1 MHVHVGI
8 KKRHAVQPSVRCCL
22 PANGTS
28 PKYSSTLSVDMLLS
42 DRETLE
48 SEPLDASSD
57 PAVGNCNRSSSVSV
71 SMSRD
76 LRLYTYRQ
84 ISDMWNKT
92 ANSPSP
98 PLSPRP
104 SFSSFEVLHYAILR
118 DKYYTRMSVSISE
131 SANICPWKKKPALIY
146 PRCSIYD
153 SARFTICPRPL
164 LLCATHRRYRE
175 IVNIR
180 ILYTDIYSRH
190 KKKFPQRAASRR
202 TRAANH
208 TRWKNE
214 ANPITIKIYWNETSA
229 RAGAGTR
236 EICHVNR
243 RENKYAWST

>member
-92 ANSPSP
+92 ANSPP
-98 PLSPRP
+98 PPPPSPRP

-118 DKYYTRMSVSISE
+118 DKYYENERFNFWVRQYLPVE
-131 SANICPWKKKPALIY
+131 KKNPALIY

-164 LLCATHRRYRE
+164 LLCAAHRRYRE

-190 KKKFPQRAASRR
+190 KKKIPPASCVAPHTGGKSHTMKKWSQSYNDKNLLKRNVRARGRR
-202 TRAANH
+202 H
-208 TRWKNE
+208 
-214 ANPITIKIYWNETSA
+214 A
-229 RAGAGTR
+229 RNMPCKSEG
-236 EICHVNR
+236 
-243 RENKYAWST
+243 K

>member
-1 MHVHVGI
+1 MHVHVGR

-48 SEPLDASSD
+48 SEPLDAFSD

-92 ANSPSP
+92 ANP
-98 PLSPRP
+98 PPPPPPPRP

-118 DKYYTRMSVSISE
+118 DKYYENERFNFWVRQYLPVKKTRADI
-131 SANICPWKKKPALIY
+131 PALFDLWQRAFY
-146 PRCSIYD
+146 NLL
-153 SARFTICPRPL
+153 ATTITLRRASPL
-164 LLCATHRRYRE
+164 
-175 IVNIR
+175 
-180 ILYTDIYSRH
+180 SRNCQH
-190 KKKFPQRAASRR
+190 SYFIHGYLQSTQKKFPRRAASRR